1 MSEMIGGYEVK
12 EPLSNKNAGFSK
24 WGFGEK
30 DGKTWFLKEFLS
42 PVYPVNR
49 GEMTEKSMQRK
60 LTQCHE
66 YEIDKIRLFSQL
78 GRASDGNL
86 LWIHEFFRYGSKYYI
101 ATEAVTGKTFQ
112 DAVQLPEEK
121 KILVLKI
128 LAHSMASLHQAGL
141 VHGDIKPDNLIFRET
156 KNGNISAKIIDID
169 GCFSVSAPPT
179 DPDSMNGDQLYLAP
193 ETFQF
198 ILEQPVKLTEK
209 IDVFAMGLVFFQL
222 LTGDMPA
229 FPSDDYKYP
238 FSVLLDGKALDL
250 SAVKNETLQEIIAG
264 MLAAD
269 PVHRTSMQQV
279 YETLSAAWP
288 VKTARVSTGPV
299 DWTRTASYEDAQR
312 RLRRM
317 GSFPPGAGPV
327 DPRAAAYAGSLGGS
341 GALKGRMGPARS
353 APGAGAAEDTDEFF
367 SAAGDL

>member
-1 MSEMIGGYEVK
+1 
-12 EPLSNKNAGFSK
+12 
-24 WGFGEK
+24 
-30 DGKTWFLKEFLS
+30 
-42 PVYPVNR
+42 
-49 GEMTEKSMQRK
+49 
-60 LTQCHE
+60 
-66 YEIDKIRLFSQL
+66 
-78 GRASDGNL
+78 
-86 LWIHEFFRYGSKYYI
+86 
-101 ATEAVTGKTFQ
+101 
-112 DAVQLPEEK
+112 
-121 KILVLKI
+121 
-128 LAHSMASLHQAGL
+128 
-141 VHGDIKPDNLIFRET
+141 
-156 KNGNISAKIIDID
+156 
-169 GCFSVSAPPT
+169 
-179 DPDSMNGDQLYLAP
+179 
-193 ETFQF
+193 
-198 ILEQPVKLTEK
+198 
-209 IDVFAMGLVFFQL
+209 MGLVFFQL

-299 DWTRTASYEDAQR
+299 DWTRTESYEDAQR